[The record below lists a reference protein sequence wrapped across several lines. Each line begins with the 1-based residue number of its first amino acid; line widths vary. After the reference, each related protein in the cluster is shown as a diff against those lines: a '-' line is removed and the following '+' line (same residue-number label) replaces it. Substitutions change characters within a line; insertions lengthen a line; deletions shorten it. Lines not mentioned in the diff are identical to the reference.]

1 MARVKHGRGH
11 NRAVS
16 YFWVQNA
23 YVETSSANS
32 AMPPSSDT
40 TRKKKKKDEEAR
52 AKQQEAEKQAKRV
65 RREAERM
72 ANLAEESPEEVEEQV
87 PSVIGVLQASS
98 SQRGVSPPLSQLTY
112 TPDTIPDVVAKGII
126 LKDTLRISRIM
137 RGNKSASK
145 PSVKEPSKGVGA
157 LWYIAVYQSLAKVF
171 SKGSNVDTIDKEI
184 DCFKK
189 VILPHSH
196 LNGQFLDAVRRGGC
210 KSTNRQSVEFHRIIE
225 LTFRA
230 LRAFLTNPLDA
241 DGLRKM
247 GIDQSE
253 EEITLFD
260 EKVLNPERKLLPPQE
275 GQDNTTMKEY
285 HFFRESW
292 YMTYQYG
299 KEQQKPDIDNCFTPL
314 FFVFMNFVFDAFDLD
329 QTLRRIANCYPQVS
343 FFPCYLQLLS
353 VVFECLIVAFA

>member
-1 MARVKHGRGH
+1 MARVKNGRGH
-11 NRAVS
+11 NRGVS

-32 AMPPSSDT
+32 GEAMPQQQDASKK
-40 TRKKKKKDEEAR
+40 KKKKKDEEAK
-52 AKQQEAEKQAKRV
+52 AKQQEAEKQARRA
-65 RREAERM
+65 RREAEKM
-72 ANLAEESPEEVEEQV
+72 AARAEEESPEDDDVE
-87 PSVIGVLQASS
+87 SVLGIVAADS

-112 TPDTIPDVVAKGII
+112 TPDTIPDVIAKGII
-126 LKDTLRISRIM
+126 LKDTLRISRMM
-137 RGNKSASK
+137 RGNKLASK
-145 PSVKEPSKGVGA
+145 PSVKDPSKGVGA
-157 LWYIAVYQSLAKVF
+157 IWYIAVYTSLAAVF
-171 SKGSNVDTIDKEI
+171 SRGSKVDNIDKEI

-329 QTLRRIANCYPQVS
+329 QTLRRIADCYPQVS
-343 FFPCYLQLLS
+343 FSLVIIFGC
-353 VVFECLIVAFA
+353 F